1 MIFNESLRPDVVIGN
16 GIELDS
22 PGSGYFFG
30 ISGGESDRVC
40 VGMDREFRTGYL
52 PDIAFSIFK
61 ISEVIGLGI
70 SKIIGGEVNFIIS
83 NSQEIVI

>member
-22 PGSGYFFG
+22 PGSSYFFG
-30 ISGGESDRVC
+30 ISGGERDRVC
-40 VGMDREFRTGYL
+40 VGKDREFRTGYL
-52 PDIAFSIFK
+52 PSIASFIFI
-61 ISEVIGLGI
+61 ISEVIGSGV

>member
-22 PGSGYFFG
+22 PGSSYFFD
-30 ISGGESDRVC
+30 SGGERDRGC
-40 VGMDREFRTGYL
+40 VGFDREFRTGYL
-52 PDIAFSIFK
+52 PNIASFIFI
-61 ISEVIGLGI
+61 ISEVIGSGV